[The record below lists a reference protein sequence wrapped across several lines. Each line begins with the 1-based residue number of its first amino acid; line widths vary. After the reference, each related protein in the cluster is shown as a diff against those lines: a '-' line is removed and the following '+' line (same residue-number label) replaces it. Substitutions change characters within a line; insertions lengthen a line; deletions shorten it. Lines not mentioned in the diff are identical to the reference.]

1 MTAVVAIVGRPNV
14 GKSTLFNK
22 LIGKRR
28 AIESEVSGTTRDR
41 IYSSKRVQGYD
52 IMFVDTGGLESETEN
67 ELIESNVQEQSKIA
81 IEGADVIVFVV
92 DVRADMTADDFH
104 VAELLRK
111 SKKHVILVANKCDN
125 PSLEENRY
133 NFYEL
138 GFGDPVPVTAI
149 HSYGIDELEDRVIA
163 ELKALK
169 IPESE
174 EIEDEAD
181 RIKIT
186 FLGRPNVGKS
196 TMVNALFGK
205 KIVITSEIPG
215 TTRDS
220 TEIPFDYKDHKFT
233 LVDTAGIR
241 RRGKLERG
249 IEKFSV
255 LRSLSSIDLS
265 DICVLIL
272 DFDEGITNQDCHVS
286 EYILEEKKG
295 LIVMVN
301 KIDTLSGAD
310 RERRENEF
318 IYDLKEKMAYIP
330 WAPLVFTSALE
341 RKNIFQVLELA
352 AEISAQRRKVV
363 AQEDLNIW
371 LDAALKK
378 FPPKGTRGKR
388 RFDVVS
394 VEQVESNPPC
404 FVFYCHWPEIMHFS
418 YGRYLE
424 NELRAAFGF
433 TGTAVRMIFRKPGD
447 RGGRRKSS

>member
-28 AIESEVSGTTRDR
+28 AIESDVAGTTRDR
-41 IYSSKRVQGYD
+41 IYSNKRVGDYE
-52 IMFVDTGGLESETEN
+52 IMYVDTGGLESEVEN
-67 ELIESNVQEQSKIA
+67 EVIESNVQEQSKIA
-81 IEGADVIVFVV
+81 IEGADVIIFVV
-92 DVRADMTADDFH
+92 DVRADMTSDDFH

-111 SKKHVILVANKCDN
+111 SKKNIILVANKCDN

-133 NFYEL
+133 NLYEL

-149 HSYGIDELEDRVIA
+149 HSYGIDELEDRVIE
-163 ELKALK
+163 ELKRLK
-169 IPESE
+169 IPTSE
-174 EIEDEAD
+174 VIEDAEN

-196 TMVNALFGK
+196 TMINALFGK

-220 TEIPFDYKDHKFT
+220 TEIPFDYKDSKFT

-255 LRSLSSIDLS
+255 LRSMSSIDIS

-272 DFDEGITNQDCHVS
+272 DFEEGITNQDCHVS

-301 KIDTLSGAD
+301 KVDLLKGPE
-310 RERRENEF
+310 RERREDEF

-352 AEISAQRRKVV
+352 AKIHEERNREIPEQ
-363 AQEDLNIW
+363 DLNIW
-371 LDAALKK
+371 LDSALKK

-388 RFDVVS
+388 RFDVLS
-394 VEQVESNPPC
+394 VEQIDKNPPA

-424 NELRAAFGF
+424 NELRAAFGLN
-433 TGTAVRMIFRKPGD
+433 GTAIRMIFRKPGD
-447 RGGRRKSS
+447 RGSRRKSG